1 MSEQTNDLIERK
13 VREAQRYFYDDGLV
27 EIGVGFIFLLIGLVL
42 VGWLVFDVNPV
53 LRVISIVTLPLVTT
67 LGALLMKRAV
77 TAIKERVTYPRTGYV
92 SYRQG
97 EPARGRWLVI
107 AAVLILVV
115 AMYFLPDLLDKM
127 PVAVGAILA
136 AVLAFL
142 GYRVGLG
149 RFYIS
154 AIATLLTGLGAAV
167 YVADELLGAALA
179 FVVAGLVLMV
189 GGGLAFLSYLR
200 DHPLREEET
209 AP

>member
-1 MSEQTNDLIERK
+1 MHK
-13 VREAQRYFYDDGLV
+13 A
-27 EIGVGFIFLLIGLVL
+27 
-42 VGWLVFDVNPV
+42 WLVARYEY
-53 LRVISIVTLPLVTT
+53 LRITR
-67 LGALLMKRAV
+67 KR
-77 TAIKERVTYPRTGYV
+77 
-92 SYRQG
+92 SYRLG
-97 EPARGRWLVI
+97 MLAVPLFF
-107 AAVLILVV
+107 AVLILVV